1 MKIEIVEIVTFEE
14 LRDDTVNLVKLEVHS
29 EFF

>member
-14 LRDDTVNLVKLEVHS
+14 LRDDTMNLVKLEVHS